1 MCVCVCVCACV
12 RACVCACV
20 CACVRVCVC
29 VCACVCVCV
38 RVCVCVCVLYKAS
51 VAIGSLCRNVCLY
64 HVCQL
69 RDDGVRGID
78 EEAASPDD
86 DELSACSSVGH
97 EVIIL
102 PSYH

>member
-1 MCVCVCVCACV
+1 M
-12 RACVCACV
+12 
-20 CACVRVCVC
+20 
-29 VCACVCVCV
+29 
-38 RVCVCVCVLYKAS
+38 CVLYKAS
-51 VAIGSLCRNVCLY
+51 VVIGSLCHNVCLY

-86 DELSACSSVGH
+86 DDLSACSSVGH